1 MKIKKIKNKKPDLL
15 IVGAGPVGCV
25 LAERAAKIKKWSSL
39 IVEKRNHIAG
49 NCYDELNKKGLR
61 IHKYGPHYMRF
72 KKRRIFNY
80 VGQFTKWIKG
90 NYIVK
95 SSVKGE
101 LYPIPINL
109 NTLEKFFKK
118 KFKDKNQAK
127 KFIDTLK
134 IKKKKINNSEDFILS
149 KLGREIYENFY
160 KNYTIKQ
167 WGIHPK
173 RLNKSVVGRLP
184 IRFNRDPYYVNQ
196 KLKVMP
202 KNGYTQLFQN
212 MIKDNRIEILLNTPY
227 EKIKKDITPNIATIY
242 TGPPDVFFNFKYGKL
257 DWRSLDF
264 KFKTFKKNK
273 IQECVQINF
282 PNDHKF
288 TRKVEIKH
296 VTKQKSKFSTISYE
310 FPKSKGD
317 PYYPINNKKNV
328 TLFKKYKKLIKKLE
342 KKNIFFE
349 GRLASYRYLNM
360 DEVIEAALNLF
371 KKLKNKYN

>member
-1 MKIKKIKNKKPDLL
+1 MKKIKNIHPDLL

-25 LAERAAKIKKWSSL
+25 IAERAAKVKNWSSL

-49 NCYDELNKKGLR
+49 NCYDQINKKGLR

-72 KKRRIFNY
+72 KKKRIYNY
-80 VGQFTKWIKG
+80 VSQFTKWIKG

-95 SSVKGE
+95 SSIKGE

-118 KFKDKNQAK
+118 KFKNKNDAK
-127 KFIDTLK
+127 RFINTLK
-134 IKKKKINNSEDFILS
+134 VKKKKINNSEDYILS
-149 KLGREIYENFY
+149 KLGKKIYENFY

-173 RLNKSVVGRLP
+173 NLNKSVVGRLP

-202 KNGYTQLFQN
+202 KDGYTKLFGN
-212 MIKDNRIEILLNTPY
+212 MIKNKNIEVSLSTPY
-227 EKIKKDITPNIATIY
+227 EKIKKTISPNLATIY
-242 TGPPDVFFNFKYGKL
+242 TGPPDMFFNYKYGKL

-264 KFKTFKKNK
+264 KFKTYKKK
-273 IQECVQINF
+273 QIQECVQINF
-282 PNDHKF
+282 PNENKF

-296 VTKQKSKFSTISYE
+296 VTKQKSKFTTLSYE

-317 PYYPINNKKNV
+317 PYYPINNRRNIN
-328 TLFKKYKKLIKKLE
+328 LFKKYKKLIKKLE

>member
-1 MKIKKIKNKKPDLL
+1 MKLKKIKNKNPDLL

-25 LAERAAKIKKWSSL
+25 IAERAAKIKKWSSL

-49 NCYDELNKKGLR
+49 NCYDEINKKGLR

-72 KKRRIFNY
+72 KKKRIFNY
-80 VGQFTKWIKG
+80 VSKFTKWIKG

-95 SSVKGE
+95 SYVKGQ

-109 NTLEKFFKK
+109 NTIEKFFNK
-118 KFKDKNQAK
+118 KFQNKNQAR
-127 KFIDTLK
+127 KFIETLK
-134 IKKKKINNSEDFILS
+134 IKKKKIKNSEDYILS
-149 KLGREIYENFY
+149 KLGKEIYENFY

-167 WGIHPK
+167 WGIHP
-173 RLNKSVVGRLP
+173 RNLNKSVVGRLP
-184 IRFNRDPYYVNQ
+184 IRFNRNPYYVNQ

-202 KNGYTQLFQN
+202 KKGYTNLFKN
-212 MIKDNRIEILLNTPY
+212 MTKDKKIEILLDTSY
-227 EKIKKDITPNIATIY
+227 EKIKKNIKPNLATIY
-242 TGPPDVFFNFKYGKL
+242 TGPPDVFFNFKYGRL

-264 KFKTFKKNK
+264 KFKTYKKEK
-273 IQECVQINF
+273 VQECVQINF
-282 PNDHKF
+282 PNENKF

-317 PYYPINNKKNV
+317 PYYPINNKKN
-328 TLFKKYKKLIKKLE
+328 TNLFKKYKKLIGKLE
-342 KKNIFFE
+342 KENIYFE

-371 KKLKNKYN
+371 KRLKIKYG

>member
-1 MKIKKIKNKKPDLL
+1 MKKIKNIHPDLL

-25 LAERAAKIKKWSSL
+25 IAERAAKVKNWSSL

-49 NCYDELNKKGLR
+49 NCYDQINKKGLR

-72 KKRRIFNY
+72 KKKRIYNY
-80 VGQFTKWIKG
+80 VSQFTKWIKG

-95 SSVKGE
+95 SSIKGE

-118 KFKDKNQAK
+118 KFKNKNDAK
-127 KFIDTLK
+127 RFINTLK
-134 IKKKKINNSEDFILS
+134 VKKKKINNSEDYILS
-149 KLGREIYENFY
+149 KLGKEIYENFY

-173 RLNKSVVGRLP
+173 NLNKSVVGRLP

-202 KNGYTQLFQN
+202 KDGYTKLFGN
-212 MIKDNRIEILLNTPY
+212 MIKNKNIEVSLSTPY
-227 EKIKKDITPNIATIY
+227 EKIKKTISPNLATIY
-242 TGPPDVFFNFKYGKL
+242 TGPPDMFFNYKYGKL

-264 KFKTFKKNK
+264 KFKTFKKK
-273 IQECVQINF
+273 QIQECVQINF
-282 PNDHKF
+282 PNENKF

-296 VTKQKSKFSTISYE
+296 VTKQKSKFTTLSYE

-317 PYYPINNKKNV
+317 PYYPINNRKNV
-328 TLFKKYKKLIKKLE
+328 NLFKKYKKLINKLE